1 MSAGAAL
8 VGAAVEGQGPR
19 WAESIGLVVM
29 VEWKSEKRDV
39 SEGKVR
45 WLEHKRLCG
54 KIRAAV

>member
-1 MSAGAAL
+1 M
-8 VGAAVEGQGPR
+8 VRAAVEGQGPH

-29 VEWKSEKRDV
+29 AEWKSEKRDV